1 MEDAKLL
8 ASLGLNCVRV
18 PMNHRHFID
27 DGNPSVLKPDGF
39 KLLDRIIDACASQG
53 IYTVI
58 DMHTFPGGQNHGWH
72 CDSAINKPLFWD
84 HKVLQDQMIDLWVEI
99 AKYYKG
105 NTWVS
110 PPSASATTSQL

>member
-1 MEDAKLL
+1 
-8 ASLGLNCVRV
+8 
-18 PMNHRHFID
+18 MNHRHFID
-27 DGNPSVLKPDGF
+27 DRNPSVLKPDGF
-39 KLLDRIIDACASQG
+39 KLLGRIIDACASQG

-72 CDSAINKPLFWD
+72 CDSAVNKPLFWD
-84 HKVLQDQMIDLWVEI
+84 YKVLQDQMINLWVEI

-110 PPSASATTSQL
+110 TSSTLLTMPEQ